1 MGKRILKLILY
12 GILGYVFFN
21 VVMSLT
27 EVIILKYFG
36 LEENLICVFKNNM
49 ILNLTIYIIL
59 YLLIVISIYFYDR
72 NIVKKLN
79 EKLKKLKERR
89 EENE

>member
-1 MGKRILKLILY
+1 
-12 GILGYVFFN
+12 
-21 VVMSLT
+21 
-27 EVIILKYFG
+27 
-36 LEENLICVFKNNM
+36 M

-79 EKLKKLKERR
+79 EKLEPGFISKLYAPKDSNNIKEGERVFFTTSNA
-89 EENE
+89 E